1 MKKSLSLALVVL
13 LIGSALA
20 SASTLISKQQ
30 AEQDALIAVGGGTVT
45 RAVKEKELG
54 KIIWSVD
61 ITGAVSEFEVW
72 VDAHTGAILQTLTQP
87 LGPQVGY
94 ITKQQAEQDA
104 LKAVG
109 GGTVVQA
116 QRDQWKGY
124 QIWDVAI
131 TQPGFEYDVYVN
143 ARNGA
148 ILNII
153 KHINN
158 APNGQTGQAQHYISK
173 AQAEQIALKA
183 VGGGKVLLAVLETN
197 DNPVDWSI
205 DVKATNGTEY
215 EVKVNAYTGKVIAII
230 VGG

>member
-1 MKKSLSLALVVL
+1 MKRSLSLALVVL

-20 SASTLISKQQ
+20 SAATLITKQQ
-30 AEQDALIAVGGGTVT
+30 AEQDALVAVGGGTVT
-45 RAVKEKELG
+45 RALKEKELG

-61 ITGAVSEFEVW
+61 ITGATNEYEVW
-72 VDAHTGAILQTLTQP
+72 VDAHTGAILQILTQP
-87 LGPQVGY
+87 LVPQQQGY
-94 ITKQQAEQDA
+94 ISKQQAEQDA
-104 LKAVG
+104 LNAVG
-109 GGTVVQA
+109 GGTVVAA

-131 TQPGFEYDVYVN
+131 NQPGWEFDVYVN
-143 ARNGA
+143 ARSGA

-153 KHINN
+153 KHIN
-158 APNGQTGQAQHYISK
+158 QAKVQQQQQYISK
-173 AQAEQIALKA
+173 AKAEQIALNA
-183 VGGGKVLLAVLETN
+183 VGGGKVLLAVLDTK
-197 DNPVDWSI
+197 DNPPNWSV